1 MVCACSVFSMSH
13 VAEGAPKFLSKLE
26 DGVVE
31 ATYKHDKQFSFS
43 EDENAAI
50 VRSILEKLP
59 LAQKASLVSTSPK
72 VKTPDYKN
80 ESLGYVSRNIKR
92 VHMFAVSFARAD
104 LIPTMYFQVK
114 ETWKDCEGNLQYC
127 QEDVEYDISGPSRVV
142 RDLNDFGAFP
152 KSLNV
157 LKATVKLANKS
168 STGGF
173 GADSSPAEVTWE
185 FSSPEIENGVED
197 YLRYFRTKASNNEAK
212 ITLKNLRQSMSLW
225 AAQVS
230 KQAFKDL

>member
-1 MVCACSVFSMSH
+1 MVCACSLFSLSH

-31 ATYKHDKQFSFS
+31 ATYNHDKTFSFS
-43 EDENAAI
+43 DEENAAI

-72 VKTPDYKN
+72 VKTPDHKN
-80 ESLGYVSRNIKR
+80 TNLGYVTRNIKR
-92 VHMFAVSFARAD
+92 VHMFAVSFVRSD

-114 ETWKDCEGNLQYC
+114 ENWKDCEGNLQYC

-142 RDLNDFGAFP
+142 RDLHDFGSFP

-157 LKATVKLANKS
+157 FKANVKLANNS
-168 STGGF
+168 SSSF
-173 GADSSPAEVTWE
+173 DPDSTPSTVTWE

-197 YLRYFRTKASNNEAK
+197 YLRYFRTKASTREEK
-212 ITLKNLRQSMSLW
+212 ITLKNLRESMATW